1 MLGTLGRRNFA
12 APVRDQAI
20 HRVAA
25 TQRTDK
31 QSSAQLAWSSCS
43 AARASTVAKVTTPCL
58 SLTKALPRR
67 TPASDL
73 TSTMATLA
81 RALRTQARHFSRSIK
96 APQLEPIS
104 LREYRIASKLKR
116 RFQPPA
122 HREFMEL
129 MNAMQLHDF
138 DTEHP
143 AVIAARQNVEKAKAE
158 AESSRKGQK
167 ASTNYHLSRH
177 LRRRR

>member
-1 MLGTLGRRNFA
+1 
-12 APVRDQAI
+12 
-20 HRVAA
+20 
-25 TQRTDK
+25 
-31 QSSAQLAWSSCS
+31 
-43 AARASTVAKVTTPCL
+43 
-58 SLTKALPRR
+58 
-67 TPASDL
+67 
-73 TSTMATLA
+73 MAMLA
-81 RALRTQARHFSRSIK
+81 RSLLRPQALRGARPFSRSIK

-129 MNAMQLHDF
+129 MNAMQLHNF

-143 AVIAARQNVEKAKAE
+143 AVVAARQNVERAKAD

>member
-1 MLGTLGRRNFA
+1 ML
-12 APVRDQAI
+12 
-20 HRVAA
+20 A
-25 TQRTDK
+25 TR
-31 QSSAQLAWSSCS
+31 
-43 AARASTVAKVTTPCL
+43 
-58 SLTKALPRR
+58 SL
-67 TPASDL
+67 
-73 TSTMATLA
+73 
-81 RALRTQARHFSRSIK
+81 LRTQALRGARPFSRSIK

>member
-1 MLGTLGRRNFA
+1 MRQRGALRR
-12 APVRDQAI
+12 AI
-20 HRVAA
+20 HPLPSWR
-25 TQRTDK
+25 
-31 QSSAQLAWSSCS
+31 SSTA
-43 AARASTVAKVTTPCL
+43 
-58 SLTKALPRR
+58 
-67 TPASDL
+67 L
-73 TSTMATLA
+73 TSMATLA
-81 RALRTQARHFSRSIK
+81 ARSLLRTRTLARHFSRSIK

-129 MNAMQLHDF
+129 MNAMQLHNF

-143 AVIAARQNVEKAKAE
+143 AVVAARQKVERAKAE

>member
-1 MLGTLGRRNFA
+1 
-12 APVRDQAI
+12 
-20 HRVAA
+20 
-25 TQRTDK
+25 
-31 QSSAQLAWSSCS
+31 
-43 AARASTVAKVTTPCL
+43 
-58 SLTKALPRR
+58 
-67 TPASDL
+67 
-73 TSTMATLA
+73 MATLA
-81 RALRTQARHFSRSIK
+81 ARTLLRTPARHFSRSIK

-143 AVIAARQNVEKAKAE
+143 AVVAAPRERRV
-158 AESSRKGQK
+158 R
-167 ASTNYHLSRH
+167 
-177 LRRRR
+177 LRRDDHFCIGGYGLRENS

>member
-1 MLGTLGRRNFA
+1 MATLA
-12 APVRDQAI
+12 VR
-20 HRVAA
+20 
-25 TQRTDK
+25 
-31 QSSAQLAWSSCS
+31 
-43 AARASTVAKVTTPCL
+43 
-58 SLTKALPRR
+58 SLRR
-67 TPASDL
+67 TPAL
-73 TSTMATLA
+73 V
-81 RALRTQARHFSRSIK
+81 ARHFSRSIK

-143 AVIAARQNVEKAKAE
+143 AVIAARQNVERAKAE

>member
-1 MLGTLGRRNFA
+1 MRQREALRR
-12 APVRDQAI
+12 AI
-20 HRVAA
+20 HPCLAGAA
-25 TQRTDK
+25 
-31 QSSAQLAWSSCS
+31 
-43 AARASTVAKVTTPCL
+43 AARNTYRCV
-58 SLTKALPRR
+58 
-67 TPASDL
+67 
-73 TSTMATLA
+73 MATLA
-81 RALRTQARHFSRSIK
+81 ARSLRRAPALMARHFSRSIK

-143 AVIAARQNVEKAKAE
+143 AVVAARQNVERAKAE

>member
-1 MLGTLGRRNFA
+1 MLRR
-12 APVRDQAI
+12 
-20 HRVAA
+20 
-25 TQRTDK
+25 
-31 QSSAQLAWSSCS
+31 LC
-43 AARASTVAKVTTPCL
+43 ARP
-58 SLTKALPRR
+58 
-67 TPASDL
+67 
-73 TSTMATLA
+73 LA
-81 RALRTQARHFSRSIK
+81 RALHATPARRIELPKLESI
-96 APQLEPIS
+96 S
-104 LREYRIASKLKR
+104 MREYRIAAKMKQ

-143 AVIAARQNVEKAKAE
+143 AVVAARQNVERAKAE

>member
-1 MLGTLGRRNFA
+1 MSR
-12 APVRDQAI
+12 
-20 HRVAA
+20 
-25 TQRTDK
+25 
-31 QSSAQLAWSSCS
+31 
-43 AARASTVAKVTTPCL
+43 
-58 SLTKALPRR
+58 
-67 TPASDL
+67 
-73 TSTMATLA
+73 MATLA
-81 RALRTQARHFSRSIK
+81 ARSLLRTPARHFSRSIK

-143 AVIAARQNVEKAKAE
+143 AVVAARQNVEKAKSE

>member
-1 MLGTLGRRNFA
+1 ML
-12 APVRDQAI
+12 
-20 HRVAA
+20 
-25 TQRTDK
+25 
-31 QSSAQLAWSSCS
+31 
-43 AARASTVAKVTTPCL
+43 AAR
-58 SLTKALPRR
+58 SLRR
-67 TPASDL
+67 TH
-73 TSTMATLA
+73 
-81 RALRTQARHFSRSIK
+81 ALVARHFSRSIK

-129 MNAMQLHDF
+129 MNAMQLHNF

-143 AVIAARQNVEKAKAE
+143 AVVAARQNVERAKAD

>member
-1 MLGTLGRRNFA
+1 ML
-12 APVRDQAI
+12 
-20 HRVAA
+20 
-25 TQRTDK
+25 
-31 QSSAQLAWSSCS
+31 
-43 AARASTVAKVTTPCL
+43 AAR
-58 SLTKALPRR
+58 SLRR
-67 TPASDL
+67 TPAL
-73 TSTMATLA
+73 V
-81 RALRTQARHFSRSIK
+81 ARHFSRSIR

-143 AVIAARQNVEKAKAE
+143 AVVAARQNVERAKAE
-158 AESSRKGQK
+158 AESSRKGPK